1 MDEQAVQIPFRWTL
15 NEVQDIGTPFHT
27 IDIIILAKQSSISHS
42 TLSSKEAGTW
52 LNVEEKVANDTNR
65 QPHTQKA
72 VIFFRDA
79 FILAHKHMQTI
90 ALKLVMTGTEG
101 FVLQSDFLGQRF
113 VDCEH
118 VERITHFLEPGQ
130 RVEAPVLPYVKEGGL
145 LSFLPSLVG
154 GIVAT
159 GQDLHAVEKILR
171 DLEDESRDR
180 LSFSWLSS
188 SPVTRMRLGVVEGG
202 FSYMFRAASFHAA
215 KTLGISLV
223 ILDKPG
229 HWLQSPEFANLWDK
243 FIPIDLTVNETLPD
257 RIVHAIRQSKESID
271 GLVTFSDSY
280 LVPTAKAAQLLALP
294 TSAPAVAFA
303 ASSNKYQTRQ
313 VASDLNADSKFAA
326 ISVSS
331 TAELRVQLDMQM
343 SLISFPLIVKPHA
356 SSGSHGVTKVD
367 SLQELYAAVEKA
379 CSGEK
384 PAVVIE
390 RYANG
395 PEVDANFVLLDGEIL
410 FFEICDDF
418 PSSADME
425 TLKPTASFIETQ
437 NVYPSSL
444 PSDEQVLVRESML
457 RVLRALGFHSGV
469 FHVEARVENSGKAY
483 LSDEDGLVDLRPTSE
498 PPSSKPSVFL
508 IEVNARCPGF
518 QVNHATRHVYGVD
531 YYALQMLFALDDKQ
545 RIRSLATP
553 FLSGAQYHCAVT
565 FIPAVRTGVFNSEN
579 PIKDLEKRRPDLMTD
594 VVESH
599 ALFQR
604 GQQVPGPETGTLRW
618 IASFIIGCKD
628 SRTEL
633 LRLASSIRKEFHYQL
648 V

>member
-1 MDEQAVQIPFRWTL
+1 MQAV
-15 NEVQDIGTPFHT
+15 
-27 IDIIILAKQSSISHS
+27 
-42 TLSSKEAGTW
+42 
-52 LNVEEKVANDTNR
+52 
-65 QPHTQKA
+65 
-72 VIFFRDA
+72 
-79 FILAHKHMQTI
+79 
-90 ALKLVMTGTEG
+90 ALKLVMTGAEG
-101 FVLQSDFLGQRF
+101 FVFQSDFLVQRF
-113 VDCEH
+113 VDCEN
-118 VERITHFLEPGQ
+118 VEKITHFLEPGQ

-159 GQDLHAVEKILR
+159 GQDLHAVEKLLR

-180 LSFSWLSS
+180 LSFSWLSAT
-188 SPVTRMRLGVVEGG
+188 PVTRMRLGVVEGG

-229 HWLQSPEFANLWDK
+229 HWLQSPEFANLRDK
-243 FIPIDLTVNETLPD
+243 FIPVDLTVNETLPD
-257 RIVHAIRQSKESID
+257 RIFHAIRQSKESID

-313 VASDLNADSKFAA
+313 VASELNSDSKFAA

-331 TAELRVQLDMQM
+331 TAELRVKLDTQM

-367 SLQELYAAVEKA
+367 SLQELYAAVDKA
-379 CSGEK
+379 CSREK
-384 PAVVIE
+384 AAVVIE

-425 TLKPTASFIETQ
+425 TLKPTTASFIETQ

-444 PSDEQVLVRESML
+444 PSDEQILVRESML

-469 FHVEARVENSGKAY
+469 FHFEARVENSRKAY
-483 LSDEDGLVDLRPTSE
+483 ISDEHGLVDLRPNSE
-498 PPSSKPSVFL
+498 SSPSNLKPSVFL

-531 YYALQMLFALDDKQ
+531 YYAIQMLFALDDKQ

-553 FLSGAQYHCAVT
+553 FLSSAQYHCAVT

-579 PIKDLEKRRPDLMTD
+579 PIKDLEKRRPDLMTY

-618 IASFIIGCKD
+618 IASFIIGCKN

-633 LRLASSIRKEFHYQL
+633 LQLASSIREEFHYQL